1 MFAHKIITMPLSPS
15 TLKITTNSDAMPRA
29 VEFKTPEPKRAVTP
43 DAPKKSMPDSNM
55 FAHKII
61 NMPLSSTHKITTNFH
76 NEQESVEFKTPEP
89 KVTPDAPKKRPREE
103 LEQEIQL
110 LRQQLNKKKK
120 KRSPPLE
127 RLYDFVCNDYEQEL
141 KQWQLKKQDKPNKKA
156 VRPNGIRIR
165 AFLKRSFVTK
175 QRINEFKAFGTI
187 LNGASNQRS
196 MSTICEETNMPINVV
211 AFLEQMK
218 QHHQQACQLRQ
229 QLEQARKDFE
239 TAYDN
244 FSHAVQEIRNDNQE
258 N

>member
-1 MFAHKIITMPLSPS
+1 MPLSPS
-15 TLKITTNSDAMPRA
+15 THKITTNFHNKQES

-43 DAPKKSMPDSNM
+43 DAPKKSMHNTKHSDM

-61 NMPLSSTHKITTNFH
+61 NMPLSPSSHKITTNFH
-76 NEQESVEFKTPEP
+76 NKQESVEFKTPEP
-89 KVTPDAPKKRPREE
+89 KPAVTPDAPKKRPREE

-110 LRQQLNKKKK
+110 LRQQLNRKKT

-141 KQWQLKKQDKPNKKA
+141 QQWQLKKQDKPNKKA
-156 VRPNGIRIR
+156 VRPNGIRIK
-165 AFLKRSFVTK
+165 AFLKKPFVTK

-196 MSTICEETNMPINVV
+196 MSTICEETNMPINVL

-218 QHHQQACQLRQ
+218 QHHQQACQLRE

-244 FSHAVQEIRNDNQE
+244 FSHAVQQIRNDNQE